1 MRYFDVWMLLTLSHI
16 KLSFRNNKVESTV
29 VKATFFE
36 AKLVH
41 FYSFQFPAI
50 IFTTNKPA
58 STLWVSTYIS
68 RANMFRLESQR
79 WIFERSWWHPCFT
92 DFANSRLLRMSQC
105 MAMGYINGGKC
116 GCIVTHVVVLSTYI
130 SSKNRRSRTT
140 LHKQR
145 RFATACHE
153 LAKSANLL
161 EVLWPRKD
169 QTKAICS
176 SVV

>member
-58 STLWVSTYIS
+58 STLSTFWVSTYIS

-105 MAMGYINGGKC
+105 MAMGYINGGNC
-116 GCIVTHVVVLSTYI
+116 NVCVCIGYFYLIQLISKKQDYTTQTAQICNSLSRI
-130 SSKNRRSRTT
+130 GKVRESPWSPM
-140 LHKQR
+140 
-145 RFATACHE
+145 A
-153 LAKSANLL
+153 AKRPN
-161 EVLWPRKD
+161 KGHM
-169 QTKAICS
+169 
-176 SVV
+176 